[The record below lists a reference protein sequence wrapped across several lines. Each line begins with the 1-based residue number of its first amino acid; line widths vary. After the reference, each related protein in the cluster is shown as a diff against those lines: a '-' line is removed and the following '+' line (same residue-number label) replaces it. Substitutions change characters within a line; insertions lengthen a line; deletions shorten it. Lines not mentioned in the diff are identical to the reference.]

1 VPVQT
6 GSRKKRPY
14 NSARR
19 RAQAEQTRRQIVEA
33 ARRLFADR
41 GYVGTT
47 VEAIAGQAQVAPETV
62 YAAFGSKRAVLSR
75 LIALSVLGDE
85 GPGSLMDRPGPM
97 DVQRE
102 ADPRRK
108 VALFARDI
116 RQIMERVS
124 PLFEIMR
131 AAART
136 EPEIAALL
144 ERTLAQRM
152 RGMRHFVQ
160 LLVGEGA
167 LRAGLSSEVAA
178 ETVFTITSPEVFR
191 LLTVDLRWPAAR
203 YEDWLSETLTRLL
216 LA

>member
-1 VPVQT
+1 VQT

-85 GPGSLMDRPGPM
+85 
-97 DVQRE
+97 
-102 ADPRRK
+102 
-108 VALFARDI
+108 
-116 RQIMERVS
+116 
-124 PLFEIMR
+124 
-131 AAART
+131 
-136 EPEIAALL
+136 
-144 ERTLAQRM
+144 
-152 RGMRHFVQ
+152 
-160 LLVGEGA
+160 
-167 LRAGLSSEVAA
+167 
-178 ETVFTITSPEVFR
+178 
-191 LLTVDLRWPAAR
+191 
-203 YEDWLSETLTRLL
+203 
-216 LA
+216 